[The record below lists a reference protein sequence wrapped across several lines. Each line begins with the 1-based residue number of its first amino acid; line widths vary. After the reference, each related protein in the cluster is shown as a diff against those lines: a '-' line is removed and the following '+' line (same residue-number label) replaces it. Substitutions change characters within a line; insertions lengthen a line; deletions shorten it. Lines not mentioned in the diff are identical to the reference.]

1 MTRIG
6 LHLLFGVAVQ
16 TFCYADVTKLSAENR
31 KALQD
36 SARFHEVRA
45 TANLPSAVV
54 TLCADDNGK
63 LAEPGQEWEATDV
76 IIDSRLP
83 RKRLIWA
90 TTDGEYFVIHYE
102 RGGIDHSFHILI
114 ARLKPGDTN
123 PRVVWRGVGRQLKD
137 YKAFLAALE
146 SHKPGDSLDYGH

>member
-1 MTRIG
+1 MTRIS
-6 LHLLFGVAVQ
+6 LALFFVVAAQ

-31 KALQD
+31 RALQD

-76 IIDSRLP
+76 IIDSKLP

-90 TTDGEYFVIHYE
+90 ATDGEYFVIHYE

-114 ARLKPGDTN
+114 ARLKPGDTT
-123 PRVVWRGVGRQLKD
+123 PKIVWRCVGGQLKEIGR
-137 YKAFLAALE
+137 ASCRE
-146 SHKPGDSLDYGH
+146 RV